1 MKKSDKFGILIGV
14 GSIALATAIV
24 AVDYKTS
31 KWKCRFCGEEF
42 KAPFGEYL
50 FAAHTP
56 RRRRLTCPVC
66 GNTGY
71 FKCIRTN
78 EKTQK
83 EDTEREIIIE

>member
-1 MKKSDKFGILIGV
+1 MNKKDKLGILIGV
-14 GSIALATAIV
+14 GAIAVSGAIV

-31 KWKCRFCGEEF
+31 KWRCRFCEEEF
-42 KAPFGEYL
+42 KAPFSEYF

-78 EKTQK
+78 EETQK
-83 EDTEREIIIE
+83 VDTETEIIIE